1 MKINNIKI
9 NSFGNLKDKE
19 IELSENINIIQGKNE
34 SGKSTLLK
42 FIVDMFYGISKNKR
56 GKEFSDYDRY
66 KPWDTE
72 EFSGK
77 LTYTLDDGKKY
88 EIFRDFNKKNPKIY
102 NERLEDI
109 SKEFNINKLTGNEF
123 FIEQTKID
131 ENMFL
136 STLVSMQ
143 QEVKLD
149 KTSQNVLIQKVA
161 NFASTGD
168 DNISYKKAIEK
179 INKKQIEEIGTE
191 RSQGRP
197 INIIKELKEK
207 IENEKKELI
216 NFKNKQY
223 EIEEIKNKIEKE
235 IIDDENKLKLIK
247 EINIIK
253 EKQKIENEKINLNKK
268 IISENEEEIK
278 KLNLEKNKIEE
289 EIKNKE
295 LIFEENNLINN
306 NKNKFINELNFNDIE
321 KQRIDSIQNKI
332 DKIES
337 KNRKLKILLIAMCI
351 VMIVITIIDIMFTK
365 TNWVSKI
372 AISTIPIG
380 FLVYII
386 TVFVSEKNI
395 KTQKEKLEQEIQEKN
410 ELTKRQNNEEIQKE
424 KNELNKIKTQ
434 IEILEKNIS
443 NQKLNIE
450 KIIQKNNLELNLEKE
465 KIKNNYLEKLDFE
478 KNNELINNKINSEE
492 NNNLI
497 KEKIKL
503 EINNYFNNNLNDEI
517 NFLENKLN
525 KNKLEIHSLEL
536 DKNNLIPKL
545 EKLSSLEEQLEELKE
560 KEENLLKDN
569 EAIELLKE
577 VLEIAYNKM
586 KDSVTPKFTNN
597 LSKNIEKISNGKY
610 KNVRVNDE
618 EGIIV
623 EKENGEY
630 ISAEKLSVGTIEQL
644 YLSLRFAMISEISE
658 ENMPI
663 ILDEAFAYY
672 DTERLTNILKYL
684 YNEFKDK
691 QILIFTC
698 TDREKEILE
707 KQKIK
712 YNLIQL

>member
-1 MKINNIKI
+1 MRINSLKI

-77 LTYTLDDGKKY
+77 LTYKLDDGKKY

-136 STLVSMQ
+136 STLVAMQ

-149 KTSQNVLIQKVA
+149 RTSQNVLIQKVA

-179 INKKQIEEIGTE
+179 INKIQIEEIGTE

-197 INIIKELKEK
+197 INIIKQSKEK

-216 NFKNKQY
+216 NLKNKQY
-223 EIEEIKNKIEKE
+223 EIEEIKNKLEKE
-235 IIDDENKLKLIK
+235 IIEDENKLNLIK
-247 EINIIK
+247 EINSLK
-253 EKQKIENEKINLNKK
+253 EKEKLENEKINLNKK
-268 IISENEEEIK
+268 IIFENEEEIK
-278 KLNLEKNKIEE
+278 KLKLEKNEIEQ
-289 EIKNKE
+289 KNKNE
-295 LIFEENNLINN
+295 EVNFNENNLLKEKKEKLNNINN
-306 NKNKFINELNFNDIE
+306 NIYKIEKNK
-321 KQRIDSIQNKI
+321 KIQ
-332 DKIES
+332 
-337 KNRKLKILLIAMCI
+337 KILLII
-351 VMIVITIIDIMFTK
+351 FILLFITIATINVMFTK
-365 TNWVSKI
+365 NQYVSE
-372 AISTIPIG
+372 ISITAIPIA
-380 FLVYII
+380 FMIYFI
-386 TVFVSEKNI
+386 TNFVNNNNLKLQKI
-395 KTQKEKLEQEIQEKN
+395 KKQEVINLLNTQKSEELEK
-410 ELTKRQNNEEIQKE
+410 EE
-424 KNELNKIKTQ
+424 NKLYKINAE

-443 NQKLNIE
+443 NQKLNIQ
-450 KIIQKNNLELNLEKE
+450 KIIEKNNFEFNLEKE
-465 KIKNNYLEKLDFE
+465 KIKNNYLEKLNYE
-478 KNNELINNKINSEE
+478 KNNKLINNEINLEE

-497 KEKIKL
+497 NEKIKL
-503 EINNYFNNNLNDEI
+503 EINNYLDNENLNNEI
-517 NFLENKLN
+517 NLLENKLN
-525 KNKLEIHSLEL
+525 KNKLEIHSLQL

-545 EKLSSLEEQLEELKE
+545 EKLSSLEEELEELNE
-560 KEENLLKDN
+560 REENLIKDN
-569 EAIELLKE
+569 YAIELLKE
-577 VLEIAYNKM
+577 VLEKSYNKM

-644 YLSLRFAMISEISE
+644 YLSLRFAMINEISE
-658 ENMPI
+658 ESMPI

-672 DTERLTNILKYL
+672 DTDRLTNILKYL
-684 YNEFKDK
+684 CDEFKEN
-691 QILIFTC
+691 QIIIFTSIE
-698 TDREKEILE
+698 REKEILNKE
-707 KQKIK
+707 NIK
-712 YNLIQL
+712 FNLIQL